1 MALNTQDF
9 TALVRNMVTAAQGSC
24 SKLVDMTIGSILRSI
39 FEANAAI
46 GLWLQSLILQLLA
59 TTRAAT
65 CAGADLDT
73 WMADYGLERLAAV
86 PASGLVTFSRFTPT
100 QQAIVPIGASIQ
112 SADGSQAYIVQLDTA
127 NPAYSA
133 SLGGYAMAAGVSSVN
148 VPVTAAVA
156 GAGGNAS
163 IGQISVIT
171 QAMPGVDTVTNSA
184 AFTNGVDKE
193 SDAAFLARFQTYIA
207 SLSKGTKGAVEFAI
221 TSLQQGVTCAV
232 VENYQY
238 GGAVDN
244 GYFYA
249 VVDDGTGY
257 PTSTFL
263 SSASNAIDAVRAFTS
278 RFGVFAPSVLTATVA
293 MTITT
298 GTGYVHANV
307 VTAVQTALQNY
318 INSLTLGQ
326 ALPYSK
332 LAQIAYEASPGV
344 TNVTGVTLNDGTAD
358 MAATSQQVIKHGTV
372 TVS

>member
-24 SKLVDMTIGSILRSI
+24 SKLVDTTIGSILRAI
-39 FEANAAI
+39 FEAVAAV

-65 CAGADLDT
+65 SAGTDLDT
-73 WMADYGLERLAAV
+73 WMADYGLTRLAAV
-86 PASGLVTFSRFTPT
+86 YATGLVTFARFTAT
-100 QQAIVPIGASIQ
+100 QQAVVPIGASVQ
-112 SADGSQAYIVQLDTA
+112 SADGSQTYTVQLDTT
-127 NPAYSA
+127 NPAYNA
-133 SLGGYAMAAGVSSVN
+133 SLGGYVMAAGVTSVN
-148 VPVTAAVA
+148 VPVKASVA
-156 GAGGNAS
+156 GAAANAAA
-163 IGQISVIT
+163 GQISVIT

-184 AFTNGVDKE
+184 AFTNGVDQE
-193 SDAAFLARFQTYIA
+193 TDTAFRARFQTYIA

-298 GTGYVHANV
+298 GTGYVHADV

-332 LAQIAYEASPGV
+332 LAQIAYDASPGV
-344 TNVTGVTLNDGTAD
+344 TNVTGVTLNGGTAD
-358 MAATSQQVIKHGTV
+358 MAANSQQVIKHGTV